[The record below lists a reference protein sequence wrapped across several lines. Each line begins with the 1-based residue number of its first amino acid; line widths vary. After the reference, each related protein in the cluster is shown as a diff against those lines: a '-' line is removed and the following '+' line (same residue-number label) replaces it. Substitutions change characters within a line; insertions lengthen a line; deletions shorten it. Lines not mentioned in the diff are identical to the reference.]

1 MSRNSKLS
9 PYERRLKRKKEKEQR
24 KKILVVLLLLL
35 FAGLVYL
42 GIGLLGHRF
51 SFESISGKPE
61 PNDVSIHSGE
71 GLQFLTPTGTN
82 TFTPSPT
89 VPTATPTITMTA
101 TATMTLTPSLT
112 PTPKIRPKLTTV
124 AAPAESM
131 AHAEETLA
139 VEHAKQGLMTP
150 TPQNKV
156 WFEMIDLPAS
166 LDANLIYSNAGC
178 TWMGIAGNLTDN
190 RNVPQVGY
198 YVRVGFPDERIEE
211 TLSGLY
217 PVYGEGGYEI
227 TLARPVQA
235 FETPLWIRIYDSN
248 HIPVSEKIYFKPS
261 SDCANSLTLF
271 NFVRTK

>member
-1 MSRNSKLS
+1 MSRDPKLS
-9 PYERRLKRKKEKEQR
+9 PYERRLKRKKEKEQQ
-24 KKILVVLLLLL
+24 KKILIVLLLLL

-42 GIGLLGHRF
+42 GIGLLDHQF
-51 SFESISGKPE
+51 SFEKITGKPE
-61 PNDVSIHSGE
+61 ANDLMVHSGE
-71 GLQFLTPTGTN
+71 GLQLLTPTETN

-89 VPTATPTITMTA
+89 VPTATPTITMTP
-101 TATMTLTPSLT
+101 TATMTLTPTLT

-131 AHAEETLA
+131 ARAEETLA
-139 VEHAKQGLMTP
+139 VEHAKQGLLTS

-156 WFEMIDLPAS
+156 WFEMIGLPAS

-198 YVRVGFPDERIEE
+198 YVRVGFPDDRIEE

-227 TLARPVQA
+227 TIARPVQT
-235 FETPLWIRIYDSN
+235 FETPLWIRIYDPGHN
-248 HIPVSEKIYFKPS
+248 PVSEKIYFKPS
-261 SDCANSLTLF
+261 SDCAGSLTLF